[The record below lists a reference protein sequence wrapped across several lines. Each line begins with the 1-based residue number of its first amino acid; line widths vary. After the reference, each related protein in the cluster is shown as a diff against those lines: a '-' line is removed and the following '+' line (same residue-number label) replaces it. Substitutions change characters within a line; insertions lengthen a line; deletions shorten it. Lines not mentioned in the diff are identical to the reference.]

1 VHVETDR
8 TAVRKEGGEGG
19 EDERRKG
26 SQREEG
32 EREESG
38 EERGLRD
45 RGKWRKRKRG
55 REKIIPWWTKPT
67 NTMV

>member
-1 VHVETDR
+1 MEKDR
-8 TAVRKEGGEGG
+8 TAARKEGGEGG
-19 EDERRKG
+19 KDERRKG

-45 RGKWRKRKRG
+45 RGNGGGEKRE
-55 REKIIPWWTKPT
+55 RENNTLVDKT
-67 NTMV
+67 NQSYGI